1 MNEPKTSTPLEE
13 IADRHVLEILQAA
26 AARRPEDL
34 EILFSLG
41 DLLTRMGK
49 IEEGLQVDLTLARLQ
64 PKDPT
69 VRYNLACSYALLG
82 RKEEA
87 LEELKRAVRLG
98 YADPEHMRSDPDLES
113 LRGDDRFE
121 KILARLERRAT

>member
-1 MNEPKTSTPLEE
+1 MKEKKTGPTLEE
-13 IADRHVLEILQAA
+13 IADRHVLEILRVA
-26 AARRPEDL
+26 AARRPRDL

-41 DLLTRMGK
+41 DLLTRLGH

-87 LEELKRAVRLG
+87 FAALREAVRLG
-98 YADPEHMRSDPDLES
+98 YVDAEHMREDPDLES
-113 LRGDDRFE
+113 LRDDPRFG
-121 KILARLERRAT
+121 KILASLDQWFR